1 MLAAAVLV
9 SSFEG
14 LLSGVEVAS
23 DMNKVRKK

>member
-14 LLSGVEVAS
+14 LLSVVEVAS